1 VIVPPHPAIRAVF
14 AAKVGHFHHATN
26 ENPAAKVGRANGGG
40 ASVEHRLGFAAQLQQ
55 LGAYRE

>member
-1 VIVPPHPAIRAVF
+1 MDSFPISAELLKLRGEAQAMFHARA
-14 AAKVGHFHHATN
+14 AAV
-26 ENPAAKVGRANGGG
+26 G